1 MSPLQRYWRDL
12 EQNGFTPDPAQQRVA
27 QHTESLYR
35 RLLAE
40 RRGLSGWWR
49 QLLPWPAGAP
59 VQGLYVWGGV
69 GRGKTWLVDGFHDC
83 LPHGWGL
90 RLHFHRFMR
99 RVHSEL
105 RQLPQQAD
113 PLTLVV
119 RRLFGSRKMQVL
131 CLDEFHVVDI
141 ADAMLLSGL
150 LHALLA
156 RRIILLCT
164 SNEHPDSLYRDGL
177 QRQRFLPA
185 IALLKEYMQLIR
197 LDTET
202 DYRLRHLE
210 QARVYHVLEDWQQ
223 GDDLLQAQFV
233 GIAGQADSV
242 DGEMEINRRFL
253 PVVQAAQG
261 VVWFTFS
268 DLCDGPRSVA
278 DYIELARCY
287 HTVFLSQVPVMSA
300 LHDEQ
305 AKRFIDLVDEFYDR
319 RVNLVLTAASA
330 PEGLYRG
337 RRLRSAFRRTVSRL
351 QEMCSHDYLSSPH
364 LS

>member
-1 MSPLQRYWRDL
+1 MTPLQRYWRDL
-12 EQNGFTPDPAQQRVA
+12 EQKGFTPDPAQQQLA
-27 QHTESLYR
+27 QRTESLYQ
-35 RLLAE
+35 RLLAQ
-40 RRGLSGWWR
+40 RRSLWWR
-49 QLLPWPAGAP
+49 RLAPWPGGASIK
-59 VQGLYVWGGV
+59 GLYVWGGV

-83 LPHGWGL
+83 LPRGWGL

-105 RQLPQQAD
+105 RQLPQRTN
-113 PLTLVV
+113 PLRLVV
-119 RRLFGSRKMQVL
+119 RRLFRSGKVRVL

-164 SNEHPDSLYRDGL
+164 SNEHPDVLYRDGL

-185 IALLKEYMQLIR
+185 IALLKEHTRLVQL
-197 LDTET
+197 ESGA
-202 DYRLRHLE
+202 DYRLRRLE
-210 QARVYHVLEDWQQ
+210 QAEVCHVLQDWER
-223 GDDLLQAQFV
+223 GDELLHAQFA
-233 GIAGQADSV
+233 GIAGQAGSPG
-242 DGEMEINRRFL
+242 GELEINRRFL
-253 PVVQAAQG
+253 PVVRAAPG

-268 DLCDGPRSVA
+268 DLCDGPRGVS

-287 HTVFLSQVPVMSA
+287 HTVFLSQVPIMSDA
-300 LHDEQ
+300 HDEQ

-319 RVNLVLTAASA
+319 RVNLILTAASA
-330 PEGLYRG
+330 PDGLYLG
-337 RRLRSAFRRTVSRL
+337 RRLRRAFQRTRSRL